1 MNVAIVDYNSGNISS
16 VINSFK
22 EVAKDKVNIKVT
34 SDLEKIKSSDKV
46 VLPGQGSFKSCI
58 EALNSIK
65 GLVDALNEFA
75 INSKKPLLG
84 ICVGLQMFADIGYEE
99 IETKGLGWISGKVS
113 KIDNQNNKYK
123 LPHIGWNQINILKD
137 SKIFKNIENNSHMY
151 FVHSYEF
158 IPEDKN
164 VISATTDY
172 SSNIVCSVEKENI
185 FGTQFHPEKSD
196 IIGLK
201 IIQNFIN
208 L

>member
-1 MNVAIVDYNSGNISS
+1 MKISIVDYKSGNISS

-22 EVAKDKVNIKVT
+22 EVAKDKVNIEVT
-34 SDLEKIKSSDKV
+34 SDIVKIKSSDKV

-58 EALNSIK
+58 DALNSID
-65 GLVDALNEFA
+65 GLVDTLTEFS
-75 INSKKPLLG
+75 IDNKKPLFG

-99 IETKGLGWISGKVS
+99 TETKGLGWVPGKVS
-113 KIDNQNNKYK
+113 KIDNQNGKYK
-123 LPHIGWNQINILKD
+123 LPHIGWNEINIMKE
-137 SKIFKNIENNSHMY
+137 SKIFNGIESNSHMY

-158 IPEDKN
+158 IPNDKS

-172 SSNIVCSVEKENI
+172 SSNIVCSVEKGNI

-196 IIGLK
+196 KIGLK
-201 IIQNFIN
+201 IIDNFIK

>member
-1 MNVAIVDYNSGNISS
+1 MNVTIVDYNSGNISS

-22 EVAKDKVNIKVT
+22 EVAKNKVNIEVT
-34 SDLEKIKSSDKV
+34 SDLKKIKSSDKV
-46 VLPGQGSFKSCI
+46 VLPGQGSFKSCVD
-58 EALNSIK
+58 ALNKIN
-65 GLVDALNEFA
+65 GLTDSLNEFA
-75 INSKKPLLG
+75 INNKKPLLG

-99 IETKGLGWISGKVS
+99 TETKGLGWISGKVT
-113 KIDNQNNKYK
+113 KIDNLSGKFK
-123 LPHIGWNQINILKD
+123 LPHIGWNQINIVKD
-137 SKIFKNIENNSHMY
+137 SKIFQNIENNSHMY

-158 IPEDKN
+158 VPNEKN

-196 IIGLK
+196 KIGLK
-201 IIQNFIN
+201 IIDNFIN

>member
-1 MNVAIVDYNSGNISS
+1 MNVTIVDYNSGNISS

-22 EVAKDKVNIKVT
+22 EVAQNKVNIEVT
-34 SDLEKIKSSDKV
+34 FDLKKIKSADKV
-46 VLPGQGSFKSCI
+46 VLPGQGSFKSC
-58 EALNSIK
+58 
-65 GLVDALNEFA
+65 VDALNNIDGLVDTLNDFA
-75 INSKKPLLG
+75 INNKKPLLG

-99 IETKGLGWISGKVS
+99 TETKGLGWISGKVS
-113 KIDNQNNKYK
+113 KIDNQDRKYK
-123 LPHIGWNQINILKD
+123 LPHIGWNQINIVKE

-158 IPEDKN
+158 IPNDKN

-172 SSNIVCSVEKENI
+172 STKIVCSAEKENL

-196 IIGLK
+196 KIGLQ
-201 IIQNFIN
+201 IIENFIN

>member
-1 MNVAIVDYNSGNISS
+1 MNVTIVDYNSGNISS
-16 VINSFK
+16 VINSFN
-22 EVAKDKVNIKVT
+22 EVAKDKVNIEVT
-34 SDLEKIKSSDKV
+34 SDLNKIIASDKV
-46 VLPGQGSFKSCI
+46 VLPGQGSFKSCV
-58 EALNSIK
+58 EALNSIN
-65 GLVDALNEFA
+65 GLVETLNEFA
-75 INSKKPLLG
+75 INNKKPLLG

-99 IETKGLGWISGKVS
+99 TETKGLGWISGKVT
-113 KIDNQNNKYK
+113 KIDNQEGKYK
-123 LPHIGWNQINILKD
+123 LPHIGWNQINIIKG
-137 SKIFKNIENNSHMY
+137 SKIFKEIENDSHMY

-172 SSNIVCSVEKENI
+172 SSNIVCSVEKNNI

-201 IIQNFIN
+201 IIKNFIN